1 MLLFCPV
8 LPNVPTAHKIHHKR
22 YQRRNFQITVF
33 QIKTNLSTIRFICF
47 TQNVLDALDALDQ
60 MYWMPQIQSQK
71 LNFFFT
77 ELPLALPSLT
87 APRTVIFTVIKN
99 IKISLFY
106 NKVMFHSHRSLYRTL
121 YFNMQYIFVPS
132 YLQKIHSVQLAFTA
146 IKQT

>member
-22 YQRRNFQITVF
+22 QQRRNFQITVF
-33 QIKTNLSTIRFICF
+33 QIKTNLSSIRFICF
-47 TQNVLDALDALDQ
+47 TQNVLDALDQ
-60 MYWMPQIQSQK
+60 MHWMPQIQSQK
-71 LNFFFT
+71 LDFFFT

>member
-33 QIKTNLSTIRFICF
+33 QIKTNLSSIRFICF
-47 TQNVLDALDALDQ
+47 TQNVLDALDQ
-60 MYWMPQIQSQK
+60 MHWMPQIQSQK
-71 LNFFFT
+71 LDFFFT

-106 NKVMFHSHRSLYRTL
+106 NEVMFHSHRSLYRTL
-121 YFNMQYIFVPS
+121 YLTCNIFMFQVTCKKYRVFNWHS
-132 YLQKIHSVQLAFTA
+132 LQLNKPE
-146 IKQT
+146 

>member
-47 TQNVLDALDALDQ
+47 TQNVLDALDQ
-60 MYWMPQIQSQK
+60 MHWMPQIQSQK
-71 LNFFFT
+71 LDFFFT

-87 APRTVIFTVIKN
+87 APRTVIFTVIKKYQN
-99 IKISLFY
+99 IIILQQSYVPLSQKFISYAVF
-106 NKVMFHSHRSLYRTL
+106 KHVI
-121 YFNMQYIFVPS
+121 YFCFKLPAKNTQCSIG
-132 YLQKIHSVQLAFTA
+132 IHCN
-146 IKQT
+146 